1 MNLKLFLS
9 KKLTNNNCVFD
20 KIVFLA
26 GDASNR
32 KYFRLHNKNSC
43 DVVMYDN
50 SKDNSIEN
58 FINKTRILEKFKLR
72 VPRIYKK
79 FISDGILIIEDF
91 GDNKYSKILN
101 KKNEE
106 ELYLLAIDSLIH
118 LHDLKDN
125 FDLEFYDKKK
135 LFSEVSLFFKWFL
148 PLNKKSINSKKKKTI
163 ISYLDQLFDVLN
175 GSKNV
180 LVHRDYHVDN
190 LFYLVNQEGTKKC
203 GWIDYQDALMGPA
216 VYDLM
221 SLLEDARRKISINL
235 KNKLINYYIKKAKIK
250 QKDLFH
256 LTFKIMAIQRHLKVL
271 GVFSR
276 LCTQDNMPQYKIHLP
291 RVKKYLISNF
301 EDEYL
306 QELGEII
313 IPLLK

>member
-20 KIVFLA
+20 KIIFLA

-148 PLNKKSINSKKKKTI
+148 PLNKKSINSKEKKTI
-163 ISYLDQLFDVLN
+163 INYLDPLFDILN

-190 LFYLVNQEGTKKC
+190 LFYLINQEGTKKC
-203 GWIDYQDALMGPA
+203 GWIDYQDALIGPA

-276 LCTQDNMPQYKIHLP
+276 LCTRDNMPQYKIHLP

-306 QELGEII
+306 QDLGEII

>member
-148 PLNKKSINSKKKKTI
+148 PLNKKSINSKEKKTI
-163 ISYLDQLFDVLN
+163 LNYLDQLFDILN

-203 GWIDYQDALMGPA
+203 GWIDYQDALIGPA

>member
-20 KIVFLA
+20 KIIFLA

-148 PLNKKSINSKKKKTI
+148 PLNKKSINSKEKKTI
-163 ISYLDQLFDVLN
+163 INYLDPLFDILN

-190 LFYLVNQEGTKKC
+190 LFFLINHKGTKKC
-203 GWIDYQDALMGPA
+203 GWIDYQDALIGPA

-276 LCTQDNMPQYKIHLP
+276 LCTRDNMPQYKIHLP

-306 QELGEII
+306 QDLGEII

>member
-1 MNLKLFLS
+1 MSLKLFLS

-20 KIVFLA
+20 KIIFLA

-148 PLNKKSINSKKKKTI
+148 PLNKKSINSKEKKRI
-163 ISYLDQLFDVLN
+163 INYLDQLFDIFN
-175 GSKNV
+175 GFKNV

-190 LFYLVNQEGTKKC
+190 LFYLINQEGTKKC
-203 GWIDYQDALMGPA
+203 GWIDYQDALIGPA

>member
-1 MNLKLFLS
+1 MSLKLFLS

-20 KIVFLA
+20 KIIFLA

-32 KYFRLHNKNSC
+32 KYFRLHNNNRC

-50 SKDNSIEN
+50 SKDNCIEN
-58 FINKTRILEKFKLR
+58 FINKTLILERFKLR
-72 VPRIYKK
+72 VPQIYKK

-91 GDNKYSKILN
+91 GDNKYSTILN

-106 ELYLLAIDSLIH
+106 ELYLLAIDSLIY

-125 FDLEFYDKKK
+125 LDLEFYDKKK
-135 LFSEVSLFFKWFL
+135 LFSEVSLFFDWFL
-148 PLNKKSINSKKKKTI
+148 PFNEKSINSKEKRRI
-163 ISYLDQLFDVLN
+163 INYLDQLFDMLN

-190 LFYLVNQEGTKKC
+190 LFYLINQEGTKKC
-203 GWIDYQDALMGPA
+203 GWIDYQDALIGPA

-221 SLLEDARRKISINL
+221 SLLEDARREININL

-250 QKDLFH
+250 HKDLFH
-256 LTFKIMAIQRHLKVL
+256 SSFKIMAIQRHLKVL

-276 LCTQDNMPQYKIHLP
+276 LCTRDNMPQYKIHLP

-306 QELGEII
+306 RDLGEII

>member
-1 MNLKLFLS
+1 MSLELFLS
-9 KKLTNNNCVFD
+9 KKLIKNNFSFD
-20 KIVFLA
+20 RIIFLA

-32 KYFRLHNKNSC
+32 KYFRLHNNNRC
-43 DVVMYDN
+43 DVLMYDN
-50 SKDNSIEN
+50 SKDNGIEN
-58 FINKTRILEKFKLR
+58 FINKTEIFEKFKLT
-72 VPRIYKK
+72 VPQIYKK

-106 ELYLLAIDSLIH
+106 ELYLLALDSLISLQH
-118 LHDLKDN
+118 LKGN
-125 FDLEFYDKKK
+125 FDLESYDKKK
-135 LFSEVSLFFKWFL
+135 LFSEVSLFFDWFL
-148 PLNKKSINSKKKKTI
+148 PLNKKSIDLKEKRKI
-163 ISYLDQLFDVLN
+163 ISLLDDLFDIFK
-175 GSKNV
+175 SSENV

-190 LFYLVNQEGTKKC
+190 LFYLMNQKGIKKC
-203 GWIDYQDALMGPA
+203 GWIDYQDALIGPA

-221 SLLEDARRKISINL
+221 SLLEDARREIDQNL
-235 KNKLINYYIKKAKIK
+235 KKRLINYYIEKAKIK

-256 LTFKIMAIQRHLKVL
+256 LSFKIIAIQRHLKVL
-271 GVFSR
+271 GIFSR
-276 LCTQDNMPQYKIHLP
+276 LCNRDNMPQYKIHFP
-291 RVKKYLISNF
+291 RVKKYLICNF